1 MPSQDRNSLFRR
13 EALASLNDIDEL
25 DRLVTVT
32 HPRAWL
38 TLVAVAALIIAAV
51 VWASV
56 GSLATTVSGEGI
68 LLRGGRS
75 LSVITPSGGQLASID
90 VGLGD
95 RITVGQKVA
104 TVVPT
109 SSRQG
114 SRATE
119 VPVVSP
125 YSGVVTSLQAYAG
138 QYLSMGA
145 PVVSIEPTDEPLVAT
160 LYVPD
165 EVGMKIRL
173 GQQVQIIPAT
183 ISVEQYGYLEG
194 QVVFVAALPSTP
206 ESMNAVLQN
215 ALLVQQFSAAGPT
228 LRVEALLIK
237 APGNPSGYAWSSSG
251 GPSTK
256 ISSGTVCSARVVLTE
271 EPPITYA
278 FPTLRRYL
286 GGQD

>member
-1 MPSQDRNSLFRR
+1 VPSQDRNSLFRR

-38 TLVAVAALIIAAV
+38 TLGAVAALIIAAV

-237 APGNPSGYAWSSSG
+237 APGNPSGYASSYSG

>member
-1 MPSQDRNSLFRR
+1 MPSQDKNSLFRR

-38 TLVAVAALIIAAV
+38 TLGAVAALIIAAV

-75 LSVITPSGGQLASID
+75 LRVITPSGGQLAGID

-215 ALLVQQFSAAGPT
+215 ALLVQQFSAAGPA

-237 APGNPSGYAWSSSG
+237 APANPSGYAWSSSD

-256 ISSGTVCSARVVLTE
+256 ISSGTVCSARIVLTQ

>member
-1 MPSQDRNSLFRR
+1 MPSQDKNSLFRR

-38 TLVAVAALIIAAV
+38 TLGAVAALIIAAV

-75 LSVITPSGGQLASID
+75 LRVITPSGGQLAGID

-173 GQQVQIIPAT
+173 GQHVQIIPAT

-215 ALLVQQFSAAGPT
+215 ALLVQQFSAAGPA
-228 LRVEALLIK
+228 LRVEALLVK

-256 ISSGTVCSARVVLTE
+256 ISSGTVCSARIVLTQ

>member
-1 MPSQDRNSLFRR
+1 MPSQDKNSLFRR

-38 TLVAVAALIIAAV
+38 TLGAVAALIIAAV

-75 LSVITPSGGQLASID
+75 LRVITPSGGQLASID

-215 ALLVQQFSAAGPT
+215 ALLVQQFSAAGPA

-237 APGNPSGYAWSSSG
+237 APANPSRYAWSSSD

-256 ISSGTVCSARVVLTE
+256 ISSGTVCSARIVLTQ

>member
-1 MPSQDRNSLFRR
+1 VPSQDRNSLFRR

-38 TLVAVAALIIAAV
+38 TLGAVAALIIAAV

>member
-1 MPSQDRNSLFRR
+1 MPSQDKNSLFRR

-38 TLVAVAALIIAAV
+38 TLGAVAALIIAAV

-75 LSVITPSGGQLASID
+75 LRVITPSGGQLASID

-114 SRATE
+114 SRATG

-125 YSGVVTSLQAYAG
+125 YSGVVTSLQTYAG

-256 ISSGTVCSARVVLTE
+256 ISSGTVCSARIVLTE

>member
-38 TLVAVAALIIAAV
+38 TLGAVAALIIAAV